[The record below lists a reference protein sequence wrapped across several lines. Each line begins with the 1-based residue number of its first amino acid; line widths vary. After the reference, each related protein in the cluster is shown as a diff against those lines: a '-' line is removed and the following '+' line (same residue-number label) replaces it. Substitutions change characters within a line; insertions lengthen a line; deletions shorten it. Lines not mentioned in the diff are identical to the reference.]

1 MFRKVLIT
9 ALILVVIG
17 AVSISVYNTSLARS
31 AQAETNN
38 QFPEQAAAQDANIVS
53 TDLSNVVEGST
64 DPITSAESQVL
75 AQQPVQSSPAGF
87 GGNSDLA
94 NLPPATPGELSESEK
109 AALSYMREEEKLA
122 HDVYLALYDLWG
134 LATFQNIA
142 NSEQAHMDAVKYL
155 MDRYEL
161 EDSSTN
167 QAGKFTNPELQALY
181 TSLVERGSK
190 SLAEAIK
197 VGGAIE
203 EIDILDLQEH
213 LAQTDITDIQ
223 QVFNNLLRGSTSHL
237 KAFANAL
244 SNQVGETYQP
254 QFMTLEAFQAILS
267 STAGN
272 GYGRGGGGNGQSGA
286 GGGYRG
292 GRP

>member
-1 MFRKVLIT
+1 MFRKILIT

-31 AQAETNN
+31 GQAETNN
-38 QFPEQAAAQDANIVS
+38 QPVVQEAAQEAIGVS
-53 TDLSNVVEGST
+53 TGLSNVVEGST
-64 DPITSAESQVL
+64 NPVTSVENQAL
-75 AQQPVQSSPAGF
+75 AQQPGQSGSAGF
-87 GGNSDLA
+87 GGNAELA

-109 AALSYMREEEKLA
+109 AALLYMREEEKLA
-122 HDVYLALYDLWG
+122 HDVYLALYDRWG
-134 LATFQNIA
+134 LATFQSIA
-142 NSEQAHMDAVKYL
+142 NSEQSHMDAIKYL

-167 QAGKFTNPELQALY
+167 QAGKFTNPELQSLY
-181 TSLVERGSK
+181 TSLVERGSQ

-203 EIDILDLQEH
+203 EIDILDLQER
-213 LAQTDITDIQ
+213 LAQTDNTDIQ

-237 KAFANAL
+237 KAFVNAL
-244 SNQVGETYQP
+244 RNQVGEAYQP
-254 QFMTLEAFQAILS
+254 QFMTLEAYQAILS

-272 GYGRGGGGNGQSGA
+272 GYGRSGGGNGQSGA